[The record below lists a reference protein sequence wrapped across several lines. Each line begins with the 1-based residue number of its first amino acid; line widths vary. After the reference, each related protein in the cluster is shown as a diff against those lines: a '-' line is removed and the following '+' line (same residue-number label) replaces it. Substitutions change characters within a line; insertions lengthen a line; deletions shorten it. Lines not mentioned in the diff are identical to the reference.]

1 MTYLLDTNICIYW
14 LKGDKSIEEKALEHG
29 LESLSISFMT
39 LSELYFGAY
48 KSQKVNYNLLN
59 VERLKSTLTVLESNS
74 NVCETFGRLKTSLFQ
89 RGNPIDDADIFIA
102 ACALV
107 HDKILITNNEKH
119 FRMMQDLNIDNW
131 LKR

>member
-1 MTYLLDTNICIYW
+1 MIYLLDTNICIYW
-14 LKGDKSIEEKALEHG
+14 LKGDKSIEGKALEVG

-59 VERLKSTLTVLESNS
+59 VERLKSTLKVLESNS
-74 NVCETFGRLKTSLFQ
+74 LVCETFGRLKGSLFQ
-89 RGNPIDDADIFIA
+89 SGHPIDDADIFIA

-107 HDKILITNNEKH
+107 NDRILITNNEKH
-119 FRMMQDLNIDNW
+119 FRMVKDLNLDNW
-131 LKR
+131 LKK